1 MIVETD
7 NNVEG
12 VEYLSILVHLLG
24 KLASFFIFSV
34 KIGF

>member
-12 VEYLSILVHLLG
+12 VESTS
-24 KLASFFIFSV
+24 ASPWEGSWVFYFQLR
-34 KIGF
+34 